1 MYLEFYGLKEKPFNI
16 LPDPDFFYLSQ
27 WHQQAITHIEYG
39 LMNGDSLILLTGD
52 AGTGKTS
59 IIYKLVI
66 DRCEDTLVGVIF
78 NSGVDGD
85 HIVEMIL
92 TELEVELP
100 EKPTPASCLD
110 TLQSFLL
117 ETYTKGEKKVMLI
130 LDEAQNLSDGA
141 LEQVRM
147 ISNLQA
153 GKDNLISILMVGQ
166 SGFRA
171 RLRKAKYS
179 QIVQRIVVSAHLSRL
194 REQEVVEYVYYRLR
208 QGGAEDPQTIIPD
221 SAVKKIT
228 EYSYGIPRNINVLCE
243 GSLIY
248 GFADDIKPVTAE
260 LVEGFARERIEEG
273 LLTAPESTER
283 YDSEDLGE
291 YVEGLQNR
299 VASLEA
305 SMGIVKRTLIKI
317 VKTLKRIAAQK

>member
-1 MYLEFYGLKEKPFNI
+1 MYLEFFGLKEKPFNI

-27 WHQQAITHIEYG
+27 WHQQAMTHIEYG
-39 LMNGDSLILLTGD
+39 LMNGDSLIMLTGD

-66 DRCEDTLVGVIF
+66 DRCQDTIVGVIF
-78 NSGVDGD
+78 NSAVGGD

-92 TELEVELP
+92 TELEAEMP
-100 EKPTPASCLD
+100 ENPTPASCLNA
-110 TLQSFLL
+110 LQEFLL
-117 ETYTKGEKKVMLI
+117 DVYTKGDKKVLLI
-130 LDEAQNLSDGA
+130 LDEAQNLSDEA

-171 RLRKAKYS
+171 KLRKAKYS

-194 REQEVVEYVYYRLR
+194 REHEVIEYICYRLK
-208 QGGAEDPQTIIPD
+208 QGGSEDPYSIFTEEAI
-221 SAVKKIT
+221 SKINA
-228 EYSYGIPRNINVLCE
+228 YSYGIPRNINVICE

-248 GFADDIKPVTAE
+248 GFADDIKPITGSV
-260 LVEGFARERIEEG
+260 VENFAQERIKEG
-273 LLTAPESTER
+273 LLTVPESTFNFENI
-283 YDSEDLGE
+283 DMQE
-291 YVEGLQNR
+291 YIIGLEKR
-299 VASLEA
+299 VSSLED
-305 SMGIVKRTLIKI
+305 SMGIIKRTLIKLI
-317 VKTLKRIAAQK
+317 KAVKRFSLQK

>member
-1 MYLEFYGLKEKPFNI
+1 MYLKFYGLNEKPFNI

-66 DRCEDTLVGVIF
+66 ERSEDTIVGVIF
-78 NSGVDGD
+78 NSAVGGD
-85 HIVEMIL
+85 HILEMIL
-92 TELEVELP
+92 TELEAEMP

-110 TLQSFLL
+110 ALQEFLL
-117 ETYTKGEKKVMLI
+117 SVYTKGEKKVLLI
-130 LDEAQNLSDGA
+130 FDEAQNLSDEA

-153 GKDNLISILMVGQ
+153 GKDNLISILLVGQ
-166 SGFRA
+166 SALRS
-171 RLRKAKYS
+171 RLRKPNYS

-194 REQEVVEYVYYRLR
+194 RNHEVAEYVYYRLR
-208 QGGAEDPQTIIPD
+208 KGGAEEPQEVFSED
-221 SAVKKIT
+221 AVRMIN

-243 GSLIY
+243 GALIY
-248 GFADDIKPVTAE
+248 GFADDIKPITAQV
-260 LVEGFARERIEEG
+260 VESFAKERIQEG
-273 LLTAPESTER
+273 LLTVPESSHSNSG
-283 YDSEDLGE
+283 DDLTS
-291 YVEGLQNR
+291 YVMDLQKR
-299 VASLEA
+299 IESLEA
-305 SMGIVKRTLIKI
+305 SMGIVKRTLVRII
-317 VKTLKRIAAQK
+317 KTLKRVTLNR

>member
-1 MYLEFYGLKEKPFNI
+1 MYREFYGLDEKPFNI
-16 LPDPDFFYLSQ
+16 LPDPDYFYLSQ

-39 LMNGDSLILLTGD
+39 MMNGDSLILLTGD

-59 IIYKLVI
+59 IIYRMVVDHL
-66 DRCEDTLVGVIF
+66 DDTIVGVIF
-78 NSGVDGD
+78 NSAVGGD

-92 TELEVELP
+92 TELEAEMP

-110 TLQSFLL
+110 ALQQHLL
-117 ETYTKGEKKVMLI
+117 NIYTKGEKKVLLI
-130 LDEAQNLSDGA
+130 LDEAQNLSDEA

-166 SGFRA
+166 SGFRS
-171 RLRKAKYS
+171 RLRKARYS

-194 REQEVVEYVYYRLR
+194 RTQEVKEYIYYRLR
-208 QGGAEDPQTIIPD
+208 QGGAEDPSSIFSD
-221 SAVKKIT
+221 EAVDKIV
-228 EYSYGIPRNINVLCE
+228 EYSHGIPRNINVLCE

-260 LVEGFARERIEEG
+260 VVETFAEERINDG
-273 LLTAPESTER
+273 LLTVPESSR
-283 YDSEDLGE
+283 CYDDDDVGR
-291 YVEGLQNR
+291 YVEELEKR
-299 VASLEA
+299 IASLES

-317 VKTLKRIAAQK
+317 IQKLKGFNAK

>member
-78 NSGVDGD
+78 NSGVSGD

-92 TELEVELP
+92 TELEAEIP
-100 EKPTPASCLD
+100 ENPTPASCLNA
-110 TLQSFLL
+110 LQDFLL
-117 ETYTKGEKKVMLI
+117 ETYTRGEKKVLLI
-130 LDEAQNLSDGA
+130 MDEAQNLSDEA

-171 RLRKAKYS
+171 RLRKARYS

-194 REQEVVEYVYYRLR
+194 REQEVSEYIYYRLR
-208 QGGAEDPQTIIPD
+208 KGGAEDPFSVFTEEAIAKV
-221 SAVKKIT
+221 S
-228 EYSYGIPRNINVLCE
+228 EYSYGVPRNINVICE
-243 GSLIY
+243 GALIY
-248 GFADDIKPVTAE
+248 GFADDICPVTGE
-260 LVEGFARERIEEG
+260 IVESFAKERIEEG
-273 LLTAPESTER
+273 LLTAPDQIDRDEHC
-283 YDSEDLGE
+283 DLNE
-291 YVEGLQNR
+291 YVIGLEKR

-305 SMGIVKRTLIKI
+305 SVGIVKRTLVKI
-317 VKTLKRIAAQK
+317 IKTLKRITQQK